1 MQTKR
6 KLLVAGVAL
15 AVNTQLVGAATHTVT
30 IGADAGVG
38 SLRAAIEAASSGD
51 IIKIDSG
58 LDIVLDSPLTNG
70 GKSLIIH
77 ADGAAGAGA
86 SISPSGTGYRLLEF
100 GNPIESDDDAS
111 ELSQIILAGLTLTGA
126 DSQAPGGAMYGEN
139 IDLTLFQSSIT
150 GNSGV
155 LAGGGALLR
164 RSAVCLDSATISDN
178 ELQTH
183 ALSAF
188 TADGMFGL
196 GGGMAIEGT
205 LGNTKYG
212 VASCAR
218 RVAEGEVFGLSEAEA
233 EALFPKYDDE
243 RDGSLVSGNSIV
255 MPEGAEGATIVA
267 AAGGGL
273 AVMTLNADQY
283 LAGATTLS
291 NVDVLNNSIQVSNV
305 TSDAESRYT
314 FVAGG
319 GVFLGS
325 TGDASSVIFGS
336 SISGNQLISDVT
348 SSDDDKYDP
357 SLSTAFGGGVAV
369 LSDSNPTDGS
379 DDSIVGLSWLAEIKY
394 AVTDPGFGLPELG
407 PIGSF
412 DSEGS
417 ISAGVKYSLVDDNHI
432 GVSVQGVEGST
443 SGGSQTQAFG
453 GGIAV
458 VQNDAGS
465 FGDDKYDGPSVI
477 GVLAGVSG
485 NTVDVSLTDVADYA
499 SQIGGGGVAAG
510 RLAVG
515 PGASGIRLDEGKY
528 FSILTSLVD
537 NSVIVSGVGES
548 AVIDGLVGGGGV
560 LATNSSQL
568 GDKFY
573 MAEESVSDL
582 RSDNSATGLSD
593 EQLISL
599 FTRDGGVT
607 GNSVQVQDLVLAES
621 SVGGGG
627 GMHVDQSLVSQ
638 ALEAG
643 GQGSFSIVKYGS
655 VTGNAVTVSGSALY
669 NSSITGGGLSVGMV
683 PREGTGFQGGNA
695 FRRYSVLSVANT
707 KVSGNSITVSG
718 DATAFDEG
726 SGGTVLITGAGAHV
740 GGASYFYTGDTTD
753 LPDVNSFTQLKYS
766 SLSNNV
772 LSVSGVMIEDEDP
785 ASPPWEDVLVTG
797 GSALSAMGSEIGGD
811 ETTIEM
817 GLINLTV
824 YGNDHSLTLGDS
836 SGFVLGGAIASV
848 SPDLYMPHA
857 TISDNT
863 SSLDGEPYGGQ
874 LGSLLGSGEVDI
886 INSLVSGSAAQGPSG
901 DFVFIDADAAQLE
914 RVSIVNTASSFP
926 YSGLDG
932 FLSSDLAD
940 PSVFDEL
947 SSAYPGTLTLE
958 DGKYLTPQRVEYLPL
973 VQGSAPIDP
982 QAEGGAC
989 ATSSVLNDDTLHG
1002 PRDNCPDLGAY
1013 EYGGDADSDGVS
1025 SVEES
1030 NGPAGLGPLD
1040 PGFDGSGQTPY
1051 VLNTGDGNSDGVP
1064 DSGQSDVTTLLS
1076 DKGWFTLHMTDP
1088 PDVSGQS
1095 QLTNVAL
1102 ATDLGTV
1109 ATNLGVFDTS
1119 LGGLSFTAS
1128 FVGTEP
1134 VAFDLIAPLRGSI
1147 GDMSLI
1153 KHQCDAGSASDDW
1166 VVLDGEAEAFG
1177 ADRVRFS
1184 FEIEPNGAL
1193 DCDDDST
1200 TLTDPSYVVSKVQ
1213 KTVVPVPG
1221 LSGWMLGV
1229 LAGLAAVLGANLARR
1244 DRRDRRAR

>member
-1 MQTKR
+1 MQSKR
-6 KLLVAGVAL
+6 KLIVASVAL
-15 AVNTQLVGAATHTVT
+15 AVNTQLVGAETFNVT
-30 IGADAGVG
+30 TGADDGVG
-38 SLRAAIEAASSGD
+38 SLRAAIAAASSGD

-86 SISPSGTGYRLLEF
+86 SMSPSGTGYRLLEF
-100 GNPIESDDDAS
+100 GNPIESADDAS

-139 IDLTLFQSSIT
+139 IALTLFQSSIT

-164 RSAVCLDSATISDN
+164 RSAVCLDGATISDN

-183 ALSAF
+183 ALSAL
-188 TADGMFGL
+188 TANGMFGL
-196 GGGMAIEGT
+196 GGGMAVEGT
-205 LGNTKYG
+205 LRGAKYAG
-212 VASCAR
+212 VDSCAL
-218 RVAEGEVFGLSEAEA
+218 ADAQGEVFGLSEAEA
-233 EALFPKYDDE
+233 ETLFPNYDDGNE
-243 RDGSLVSGNSIV
+243 GSLVSGNSIV

-273 AVMTLNADQY
+273 AVMALNADQNA
-283 LAGATTLS
+283 AGATYLS
-291 NVDVLNNSIQVSNV
+291 NTDVLNNSVQVSNV
-305 TSDAESRYT
+305 TSDSESRYT

-325 TGDASSVIFGS
+325 MGGAYASVLGS
-336 SISGNQLISDVT
+336 SISGNQLVSDVT
-348 SSDDDKYDP
+348 SADDDKYEG

-369 LSDSNPTDGS
+369 LSDSNFTDGA

-394 AVTDPGFGLPELG
+394 AVTDPGFGLPQLG

-412 DSEGS
+412 DSEDG

-458 VQNDAGS
+458 VKNDLES
-465 FGDDKYDGPSVI
+465 FGDAKYDGPTVV
-477 GVLAGVSG
+477 GLLAGVSG

-515 PGASGIRLDEGKY
+515 PGAPGIRLDEGKY
-528 FSILTSLVD
+528 LSLLTSLVD

-548 AVIDGLVGGGGV
+548 TVIDGLVGGGGV
-560 LATNSSQL
+560 LATFSTQL

-573 MAEESVSDL
+573 LAEESVSGL
-582 RSDNSATGLSD
+582 LSDASIGLLSD
-593 EQLISL
+593 EQLVSL
-599 FTRDGGVT
+599 FTRDGGVIE
-607 GNSVQVQDLVLAES
+607 NSVQVQDLGLAHS

-638 ALEAG
+638 TLEDG
-643 GQGSFSIVKYGS
+643 LTPSLSTVKYGS
-655 VTGNAVTVSGSALY
+655 VTGNAVTVSGSAFY

-683 PREGTGFQGGNA
+683 PREGTSFEGGNLFERA
-695 FRRYSVLSVANT
+695 SGLYASFA

-718 DATAFDEG
+718 DAPAFDES
-726 SGGTVLITGAGAHV
+726 SGGTVVITGAGAHV
-740 GGASYFYTGDTTD
+740 GDASYFYTGDTTD
-753 LPDVNSFTQLKYS
+753 LPNVSNGAGLKYS
-766 SLSNNV
+766 SFSNNA
-772 LSVSGVMIEDEDP
+772 LSVSGVMIEEEDP
-785 ASPPWEDVLVTG
+785 SSSPWVDVLVTG
-797 GSALSAMGSEIGGD
+797 GSALSAMGSEIDGGD
-811 ETTIEM
+811 SAIGI
-817 GLINLTV
+817 GLSNSTV

-863 SSLDGEPYGGQ
+863 SSLDGEAYGGQ
-874 LGSLLGSGEVDI
+874 LGALLGSGEVEI

-901 DFVFIDADAAQLE
+901 DFIFIDADAAQLE

-940 PSVFDEL
+940 PSVFGEL
-947 SSAYPGTLTLE
+947 SSAYPGILTSE
-958 DGKYLTPQRVEYLPL
+958 GEKYLPLAPQRIEYLPL

-989 ATSSVLNDDTLHG
+989 ATAVVLGNDTLRA
-1002 PRDNCPDLGAY
+1002 PRDDCPDLGAY
-1013 EYGGDADSDGVS
+1013 EYGGDIDSDGVS

-1030 NGPAGLGPLD
+1030 NGPGTLGSLD
-1040 PGFDGSGQTPY
+1040 PGFDGPGQTSY
-1051 VLNTGDGNSDGVP
+1051 ALDAGDGNSDGFP

-1076 DKGWFTLHMTDP
+1076 NEGWFTLHMTDP
-1088 PDVSGQS
+1088 PDVEGQS

-1102 ATDLGTV
+1102 ATGVGAL
-1109 ATNLGVFDTS
+1109 ATNLGGFDAS

-1147 GDMSLI
+1147 DDMSLI
-1153 KHQCDAGSASDDW
+1153 KQQCDAGSASD
-1166 VVLDGEAEAFG
+1166 
-1177 ADRVRFS
+1177 R
-1184 FEIEPNGAL
+1184 
-1193 DCDDDST
+1193 
-1200 TLTDPSYVVSKVQ
+1200 
-1213 KTVVPVPG
+1213 
-1221 LSGWMLGV
+1221 LGC
-1229 LAGLAAVLGANLARR
+1229 AR
-1244 DRRDRRAR
+1244 